1 MNFLCQCC
9 IGQQVI
15 VNIEIFLCPKSD
27 LENILYDFIRRKSTQ
42 NARSHKRKIAFE
54 DTMKEWK
61 SGLGH
66 DFDEKLFGV
75 IVSGRI
81 DRQFAK
87 NVNLACK
94 EGEEKKI

>member
-1 MNFLCQCC
+1 M
-9 IGQQVI
+9 
-15 VNIEIFLCPKSD
+15 
-27 LENILYDFIRRKSTQ
+27 YDFIRRKSTQ

-94 EGEEKKI
+94 EGEEKKFKKMSKNFQNFGKSKTLLFS